1 VVAVGVR
8 RVVHHRRRNHH
19 PLGTHTV
26 TALSQRMRDAANTI
40 EELNQRYDFGDAMPW
55 EPNSLRDEA
64 GIVAAEEHETP

>member
-1 VVAVGVR
+1 M
-8 RVVHHRRRNHH
+8 
-19 PLGTHTV
+19 